1 MGIKIDTLPPALRA
15 QVEAKLRAEDKRRL
29 ASSNQRGGRE
39 MIGWGLKFCAHCD
52 YAISRIEMDSYR
64 GDLDKTMCPRCGM
77 CRLSMFYSYGS
88 QCHINRREAW
98 ERGEAI
104 GAPLPVP
111 NAQAHF
117 SEVSDS
123 ERGIK

>member
-1 MGIKIDTLPPALRA
+1 
-15 QVEAKLRAEDKRRL
+15 
-29 ASSNQRGGRE
+29 
-39 MIGWGLKFCAHCD
+39 MIGSGLQFCAHCD

>member
-1 MGIKIDTLPPALRA
+1 
-15 QVEAKLRAEDKRRL
+15 
-29 ASSNQRGGRE
+29 

-64 GDLDKTMCPRCGM
+64 GDLDKTMCQRCGM
-77 CRLSMFYSYGS
+77 CRLNMFYSYGS

-98 ERGEAI
+98 ERGEVT

-111 NAQAHF
+111 NRRKSPASVASP
-117 SEVSDS
+117 SEFAWLAEVL
-123 ERGIK
+123 

>member
-1 MGIKIDTLPPALRA
+1 
-15 QVEAKLRAEDKRRL
+15 
-29 ASSNQRGGRE
+29 
-39 MIGWGLKFCAHCD
+39 MIGSGLQFCAHCD

-98 ERGEAI
+98 ERGEVT

-111 NAQAHF
+111 NATITGG
-117 SEVSDS
+117 DS
-123 ERGIK
+123 RPVHGLVGDTNHEDRT

>member
-1 MGIKIDTLPPALRA
+1 
-15 QVEAKLRAEDKRRL
+15 
-29 ASSNQRGGRE
+29 
-39 MIGWGLKFCAHCD
+39 MIGSGLQFCAHCD

-98 ERGEAI
+98 ERGEII

-111 NAQAHF
+111 NTGKDHA
-117 SEVSDS
+117 
-123 ERGIK
+123 

>member
-1 MGIKIDTLPPALRA
+1 
-15 QVEAKLRAEDKRRL
+15 
-29 ASSNQRGGRE
+29 
-39 MIGWGLKFCAHCD
+39 MIVSGLQFCAHCD

-98 ERGEAI
+98 ERGEVT

-111 NAQAHF
+111 NATGERPETRSYDAQ
-117 SEVSDS
+117 S
-123 ERGIK
+123 ERHRIAVAYVGENGIMPNRKYTLNDSHEFVEVE